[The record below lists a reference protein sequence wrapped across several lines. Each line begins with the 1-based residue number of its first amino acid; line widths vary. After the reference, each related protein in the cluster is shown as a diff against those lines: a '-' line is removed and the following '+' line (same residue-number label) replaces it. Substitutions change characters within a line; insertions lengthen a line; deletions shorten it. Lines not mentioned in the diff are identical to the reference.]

1 MIAAIYNAQGKIISV
16 IYGDLQTVQANA
28 AENNF
33 IECDQGVSGK
43 THYVVNGEIVP
54 IPAAPS
60 IGYDFDYDAQEMV
73 FNIEKAKAEKWREIK
88 SQREAEELSP
98 FTWNDMTFDADRVS
112 QSRIQGAAQLATISP
127 EFEVEWTLADNTTTT
142 LNKTD
147 IYGVAS
153 ALGQRVSL
161 IHQYARSLRE
171 AINHATNE
179 STLSDINWNL

>member
-1 MIAAIYNAQGKIISV
+1 MKRAAIYDDNGDVVCFVTGSDENIAANTEGKNYILVPEDESLSAGFWRVADGQLHTSVTNKSEISV
-16 IYGDLQTVQANA
+16 LRQR
-28 AENNF
+28 
-33 IECDQGVSGK
+33 
-43 THYVVNGEIVP
+43 
-54 IPAAPS
+54 
-60 IGYDFDYDAQEMV
+60 
-73 FNIEKAKAEKWREIK
+73 KWEAIKRE
-88 SQREAEELSP
+88 RDAEELSP

-142 LNKTD
+142 LDKTD

-179 STLSDINWNL
+179 STLNDINWNL